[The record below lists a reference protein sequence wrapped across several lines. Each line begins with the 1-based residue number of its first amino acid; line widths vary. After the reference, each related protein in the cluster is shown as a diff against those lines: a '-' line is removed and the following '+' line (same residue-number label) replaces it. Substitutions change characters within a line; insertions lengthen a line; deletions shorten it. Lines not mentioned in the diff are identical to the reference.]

1 MLLPIADAEAQAD
14 QGLCAG
20 NLKMT
25 MPIAV
30 ATTQVAWGYSLS
42 PNGYRS
48 GNSSVLVADMLQ
60 WAGNYLTLC
69 QNGTSYA
76 VQVSWS
82 TVQQQHLI
90 LAHL

>member
-1 MLLPIADAEAQAD
+1 
-14 QGLCAG
+14 
-20 NLKMT
+20 MT

-76 VQVSWS
+76 VQVSQVP
-82 TVQQQHLI
+82 VQQQQQQVISVPFHSRL
-90 LAHL
+90 LKRTCDTS